1 MQDFL
6 TRRHALLLVSAA
18 GVAPALAGR
27 ARAQEARPVVELFT
41 SQGCSSCPPA
51 DALVMRMAQE
61 NRALVLSVPVDY
73 WDYLGWK
80 DTLARPAFSARQ
92 RAYASARSDGQVY
105 TPQAVVN
112 GTAHAVGS
120 DEAAIL
126 RAEAKARAKKGALSV
141 PLTLTEK
148 NGSVI
153 VRAGAAPAGNG
164 GKATLWLVPV
174 HRRRNVEIRR
184 GENSGKFVTYAN
196 VATDYVAIG
205 EWNGAETSVTL
216 PIKVAKPGD
225 CDGFAILL
233 QGVVDGRPG
242 PILGAVAS
250 EGV

>member
-1 MQDFL
+1 MQTAL
-6 TRRHALLLVSAA
+6 TRRHALLLASAA
-18 GVAPALAGR
+18 GLSHALILP
-27 ARAQEARPVVELFT
+27 ARAQAARPVIELFT

-112 GTAHAVGS
+112 GVVHAVGS
-120 DEAAIL
+120 DEAAL
-126 RAEAKARAKKGALSV
+126 VRAEAKARTRKGAMSV
-141 PLTLTEK
+141 PVTAREK
-148 NGSVI
+148 DGSLV
-153 VRAGAAPAGNG
+153 VDAGAATPGG
-164 GKATLWLVPV
+164 IGKATLWLVPV
-174 HRRRNVEIRR
+174 HRRRNVEIKR

-196 VATDYVAIG
+196 VATDYIPIG
-205 EWNGAETSVTL
+205 EWNGTPVSITL
-216 PIKVAKPGD
+216 PLTMTRPGG
-225 CDGFAILL
+225 CDGYAILL

-242 PILGAVAS
+242 LILGAAAS